1 MPSFTDF
8 SQVAVRIVEF
18 QLAGLR
24 IAGLLSVVVAALV
37 ATGVAASV
45 LRLIREHW
53 HEPQPNRRSHH

>member
-1 MPSFTDF
+1 MPSLTDF

-24 IAGLLSVVVAALV
+24 IAGLLSVIIAALV

-53 HEPQPNRRSHH
+53 HEPKTNRRSHQ